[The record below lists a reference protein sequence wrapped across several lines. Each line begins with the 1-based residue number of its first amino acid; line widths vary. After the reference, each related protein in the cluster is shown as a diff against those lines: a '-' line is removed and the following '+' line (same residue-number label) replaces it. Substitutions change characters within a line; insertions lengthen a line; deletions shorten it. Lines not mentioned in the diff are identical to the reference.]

1 MSSRSFALVLLASL
15 ALGVLVPTASGA
27 RPETIVTIVD
37 ETGTDDFFSEECG
50 VPVTFHATGR
60 VTTKEFS
67 GNGASGPVVV
77 RTLNVSVTLS
87 AGDNTYRFRDVGADH
102 LQTMPD
108 GTLVLMII
116 GQVPFDFTGV
126 LKVNPD
132 TGEASLEP
140 QHSIEDRV
148 DDACDALTA

>member
-27 RPETIVTIVD
+27 RPETVVTIVD
-37 ETGTDDFFSEECG
+37 ETGTDDVFSEECG

-87 AGDNTYRFRDVGADH
+87 AGDNTYQFRDVGTDH
-102 LQTMPD
+102 LQTMSD
-108 GTLVLMII
+108 GTLVLMIV
-116 GQVPFDFTGV
+116 GQVPFAFTGV

-132 TGEASLEP
+132 TGEAILEP

-148 DDACDALTA
+148 DEACDALTA

>member
-1 MSSRSFALVLLASL
+1 MRSRSFALVLLALL
-15 ALGVLVPTASGA
+15 ALGLLVPTASGA
-27 RPETIVTIVD
+27 RPETVVTIID

-60 VTTKEFS
+60 VTTREFS

-116 GQVPFDFTGV
+116 GQVPFDFIGV

-132 TGEASLEP
+132 TGEAILEP

-148 DDACDALTA
+148 GDACDALTA

>member
-1 MSSRSFALVLLASL
+1 MRRRSFVLALLALV
-15 ALGVLVPTASGA
+15 ALGALVPAATGA
-27 RPETIVTIVD
+27 RPETVVTIVD
-37 ETGTDDFFSEECG
+37 DTGTDDFLSEECG

-60 VTTKEFS
+60 VTTREFS
-67 GNGASGPVVV
+67 GTGAAGPIEV

-102 LQTMPD
+102 LQTKPD

-116 GQVPFDFTGV
+116 GQVPFAFTGV
-126 LKVNPD
+126 LKINPETD
-132 TGEASLEP
+132 EVILEP

-148 DDACDALTA
+148 EDACAALTA

>member
-1 MSSRSFALVLLASL
+1 MRSRSFALVVLASL
-15 ALGVLVPTASGA
+15 ALGLLVPTAFGA
-27 RPETIVTIVD
+27 QPETVVTIVD
-37 ETGTDDFFSEECG
+37 DTGTDDFFSEECG

-60 VTTKEFS
+60 VTTREFS
-67 GNGASGPVVV
+67 GTGASGPVVV

-116 GQVPFDFTGV
+116 GQVPFDFIGV

-132 TGEASLEP
+132 TGEAILEP

-148 DDACDALTA
+148 DEACDALTA